1 MDIICFLLRVSCGLW
16 LKFHVLQQLT
26 GHTLFL
32 FGSHFTIL
40 SLNSSSTHSCFPS
53 MPSYIEADLSSTLL
67 MVNMMMQVLDFGAF
81 SEPEYDL
88 PIFCANAFTSP
99 ARSIVV
105 L

>member
-1 MDIICFLLRVSCGLW
+1 M
-16 LKFHVLQQLT
+16 
-26 GHTLFL
+26 
-32 FGSHFTIL
+32 
-40 SLNSSSTHSCFPS
+40 
-53 MPSYIEADLSSTLL
+53 Y
-67 MVNMMMQVLDFGAF
+67 MVIMQVLDFAAF

>member
-1 MDIICFLLRVSCGLW
+1 
-16 LKFHVLQQLT
+16 
-26 GHTLFL
+26 
-32 FGSHFTIL
+32 
-40 SLNSSSTHSCFPS
+40 